1 MGLSNKH
8 GLTDALLEYRQTK
21 KLNVEYFQSVNDPSF
36 AGTMAVLTSGIHIP
50 NPSELLGSHVF
61 KDYINELKKSFD
73 FIIIDC
79 APIGMISDAIPVGNA
94 VDGTIFAI
102 SSQDTN
108 KKDAANCVK
117 LLQRNNVNV
126 LGSVLQKQNLY
137 LVVITTI
144 TNMKK
149 VTFSI
154 TVVVLLAM
162 IVGLIGYDRF
172 STSQNAKKYQSEEK
186 TTTTTKEE
194 TTKTK
199 TKKKKN
205 SQRIY
210 CIGDSFTLGSEFA
223 SYPLNLESLTNS
235 EIIKFGGNQDTT
247 FDLSIRVGR
256 TKIFANNITIP
267 GDKEAVDL
275 TFYNEKGEQIEALKN
290 SGSNFDEVTIQGIK
304 GTLAYDSSRNIHTFT
319 RDKSGKAV
327 TLTAPAQIEA
337 TLPEFNENDIV
348 IVFSGNYDKQN
359 NQDVY
364 RTITYQRAILN
375 QIKTQKY
382 IVVSMTSK
390 RQNNLVRD
398 DNNILKE
405 EHKDHFLDFR
415 TYLLTNG
422 LKDANITATE
432 QDQKD
437 LTNSYI
443 PSSLLKEDKFAGNDT
458 FNQLLANQIYQKLQ
472 ELQYIK

>member
-1 MGLSNKH
+1 
-8 GLTDALLEYRQTK
+8 
-21 KLNVEYFQSVNDPSF
+21 
-36 AGTMAVLTSGIHIP
+36 
-50 NPSELLGSHVF
+50 
-61 KDYINELKKSFD
+61 
-73 FIIIDC
+73 
-79 APIGMISDAIPVGNA
+79 
-94 VDGTIFAI
+94 
-102 SSQDTN
+102 
-108 KKDAANCVK
+108 
-117 LLQRNNVNV
+117 
-126 LGSVLQKQNLY
+126 
-137 LVVITTI
+137 
-144 TNMKK
+144 MKK

-199 TKKKKN
+199 TKKEKN

-235 EIIKFGGNQDTT
+235 EIIKFGGNLDTT
-247 FDLSIRVGR
+247 YDLSIRVGR

-275 TFYNEKGEQIEALKN
+275 TFYNEKGEQVEALKN

-319 RDKSGKAV
+319 REKSGKAV

-348 IVFSGNYDKQN
+348 IIFSGNYDKQN

-458 FNQLLANQIYQKLQ
+458 FNQLLANQVYQKLQ
-472 ELQYIK
+472 ELHYIK

>member
-1 MGLSNKH
+1 
-8 GLTDALLEYRQTK
+8 
-21 KLNVEYFQSVNDPSF
+21 
-36 AGTMAVLTSGIHIP
+36 
-50 NPSELLGSHVF
+50 
-61 KDYINELKKSFD
+61 
-73 FIIIDC
+73 
-79 APIGMISDAIPVGNA
+79 
-94 VDGTIFAI
+94 
-102 SSQDTN
+102 
-108 KKDAANCVK
+108 
-117 LLQRNNVNV
+117 
-126 LGSVLQKQNLY
+126 
-137 LVVITTI
+137 
-144 TNMKK
+144 MKK

-172 STSQNAKKYQSEEK
+172 STSQNAKKYQLEEK

-199 TKKKKN
+199 TKKEKN

-275 TFYNEKGEQIEALKN
+275 TFYNEKGEQVEALKN

-319 RDKSGKAV
+319 R
-327 TLTAPAQIEA
+327 
-337 TLPEFNENDIV
+337 EFNENDIV
-348 IVFSGNYDKQN
+348 IIFSGNYDKQN